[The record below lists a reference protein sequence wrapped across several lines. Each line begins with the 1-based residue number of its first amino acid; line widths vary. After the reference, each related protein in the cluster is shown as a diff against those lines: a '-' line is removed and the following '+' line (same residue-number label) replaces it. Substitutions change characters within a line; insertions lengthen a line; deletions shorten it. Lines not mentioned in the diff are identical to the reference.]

1 MKRTGRISLA
11 FGLMLCGIVALGW
24 TWSWAQGKAKQA
36 EPLALIPAGTVLL
49 ASSDGDAAHQAAW
62 EKTAA
67 YEAFRKSGLLDTLT
81 KMVREV
87 LEQLPD
93 ERAHAAVEIFEFVN
107 QNGLTISI
115 GFAPGN
121 GPGIPYLTVVAHNAG
136 PHGGALDQFVEALGP
151 DAELKIEKRNPGGTV
166 SRVVLPGTPNVELG
180 WWAQGE
186 HLVLVLG
193 VGAVDAAIAVA
204 EGKSPNFAATPQG
217 KKLAAKPT
225 FDRTGL
231 FWLDFAALRG
241 RFGDIPLPSPQQ
253 PTITDVL
260 KTLGLDKLN
269 SVLAQSGYKGRS
281 LWSTVDVDAP
291 GSRKGLLGLADPATT
306 MSLSDLPPLPVSHVG
321 FFAQSLSLA
330 DAYDKLL
337 EVARN
342 VANLGPPEATEQL
355 DTLLEQMPEL
365 LGCDLRKDILA
376 PLGTV
381 QCMYSD
387 SNQGL
392 FGADY
397 GLIVQMKDAAKL
409 RATVKK
415 LLERLADQVP
425 AELVSGVERDKHG
438 QKLITL
444 QVGGGSFNPTI
455 LIDDKWLCVGAS
467 SQTVEAFA
475 LRLKGELPVWKPD
488 AETAEVLTAVPKK
501 FSSISIA
508 YPRPMIRG
516 LVAAAPLL
524 MGFAEAGVTYAS
536 RFGVIPP
543 IELKTGAIDLPP
555 AELVVRPLFP
565 NVSWCVVDEAG
576 IHLTTRSSAPAI
588 PLVGGADGSS
598 VAVVAVL
605 VALLLPAVQQARE
618 AARRTQSKNNLKQI
632 GLAMHNFH
640 DTFDNFPQGTIPSK
654 KLKPEQRQS
663 WLVPLLPFMDQAP
676 LYNQMKVDLRESA
689 EWDSDDLQS
698 SIKVVIPSFLNPSNA
713 IGFVFGEPA
722 TTDYVGWAG
731 VGKDAPTEKAK
742 ADKKGIFGYDR
753 VTRIQDI
760 TDGTSNTVMVSDA
773 VAKTRGPWAQGGPS
787 TIRALTTKPYINGDD
802 GIGSPHTGGLHVLF
816 ADGSVRFISENID
829 AKTLEALATRAG
841 GEVVNDF

>member
-1 MKRTGRISLA
+1 M
-11 FGLMLCGIVALGW
+11 
-24 TWSWAQGKAKQA
+24 
-36 EPLALIPAGTVLL
+36 
-49 ASSDGDAAHQAAW
+49 
-62 EKTAA
+62 
-67 YEAFRKSGLLDTLT
+67 
-81 KMVREV
+81 
-87 LEQLPD
+87 LPD
-93 ERAHAAVEIFEFVN
+93 V
-107 QNGLTISI
+107 
-115 GFAPGN
+115 
-121 GPGIPYLTVVAHNAG
+121 
-136 PHGGALDQFVEALGP
+136 
-151 DAELKIEKRNPGGTV
+151 PGG
-166 SRVVLPGTPNVELG
+166 VELG
-180 WWAQGE
+180 WWSEGQ
-186 HLVLVLG
+186 HLVVTVG
-193 VGAVDAAIAVA
+193 IGAVDAAIAVA
-204 EGKSPNFAATPQG
+204 DGKSPSFASTAHG
-217 KKLAAKPT
+217 KKLVAKPT

-281 LWSTVDVDAP
+281 LWSTFDIDAP
-291 GSRKGLLGLADPATT
+291 GSRKGLLGLSDPATT
-306 MSLSDLPPLPVSHVG
+306 MTLNDLPPLPVSHVG

-342 VANLGPPEATEQL
+342 VAKLGPPEAAEQL
-355 DTLLEQMPEL
+355 DMLLDQMPEM

-381 QCMYSD
+381 QCIYSD

-397 GLIVQMKDAAKL
+397 GLIVQVKDAAKL

-415 LLERLADQVP
+415 LLERLKDQVP

-444 QVGGGSFNPTI
+444 QVGGGSFNPTL
-455 LIDDKWLCVGAS
+455 LIDDKWLCLGAS

-501 FSSISIA
+501 FSSISVA
-508 YPRPMIRG
+508 FPRPMIRG
-516 LVAAAPLL
+516 LVSAAPLL
-524 MGFAEAGVTYAS
+524 MGFAQAGITQAS
-536 RFGVIPP
+536 RFGAFPP

-605 VALLLPAVQQARE
+605 VALLLPAVAQARE

-640 DTFDNFPQGTIPSK
+640 DTYGNFPQGTIPNK
-654 KLKPEQRQS
+654 TLKPEERQS
-663 WLVPLLPFMDQAP
+663 WLVPLLPYMDQAP

-689 EWDSDDLQS
+689 EWDNDDLQDA
-698 SIKVVIPSFLNPSNA
+698 IKVSMPGLQNPSNTT
-713 IGFVFGEPA
+713 GFVFGEPA
-722 TTDYVGWAG
+722 TTDYAGWAG
-731 VGKDAPTEKAK
+731 VGKDAPTEKCK

-753 VTRIQDI
+753 TTRMADI
-760 TDGTSNTVMVSDA
+760 TDGTSNTVMVSDV

-787 TIRALTTKPYINGDD
+787 TIRALTSKPYINGDD
-802 GIGSPHTGGLHVLF
+802 GIGSPHTGGLHVLLS
-816 ADGSVRFISENID
+816 DGAVRFVSENID
-829 AKTLEALATRAG
+829 AAILEKLATRAG
-841 GEVVNDF
+841 GEVLNDF